1 MLLPMV
7 MDHITIKWII
17 FGALLLTV
25 PAVLFMI
32 QVVVFIPAIFFVA
45 GIIGSLTKLL
55 SGKVGETAAFI
66 AFFGMH
72 LLVFGAVYYGVS
84 VLVAKAIAAI
94 PSPSARLGVVIALVL
109 ALGALT
115 QLPIYGAGGHQPMKW
130 VSLSALVE
138 PEYGPAAIP
147 VVYVPSIAIVAALLV
162 RRHWKLQG
170 MA

>member
-1 MLLPMV
+1 
-7 MDHITIKWII
+7 
-17 FGALLLTV
+17 
-25 PAVLFMI
+25 
-32 QVVVFIPAIFFVA
+32 
-45 GIIGSLTKLL
+45 
-55 SGKVGETAAFI
+55 
-66 AFFGMH
+66 
-72 LLVFGAVYYGVS
+72 LVFGAVYYGVS

-147 VVYVPSIAIVAALLV
+147 VVYVPSMAIVAALLV